1 MEPTDSCFVTTKE
14 GATVNR
20 SSARSLTL
28 ALFSMCILFLLLIVL
43 GIILISLARSP
54 MISEPSVDPLAR
66 SQSWQ
71 QVPPQAATSSIPF
84 MMEQLTLSVEMEPI
98 FIAPQ
103 WRDPLPSASP
113 IPTIMFIPTTIPS
126 EPSATMAFA
135 TTTSLKARREP
146 TATALLATTDISPT
160 EPVIRKEQP
169 ESLARRE
176 HSLTAAP
183 PSMNPSTTV
192 ISESINSLAAL
203 TVEVTPQPTTTP
215 SPEPSA
221 TSAPPSPEPSATS
234 APPSPEPSATLAPPS
249 PEPIPTSAP
258 PEPSAT
264 SPPPSPEPPALQL
277 ATPTTVLPVV
287 ASASELTYEAM
298 FQYIG
303 RQYEIDWRL
312 LASMAYKESS
322 LNRLAVGKDGD
333 MGLMQ
338 ILPSTW
344 EEFAPQVGVSDP
356 FDPVS
361 NVQVGAAYLAYLR
374 DKLIARGYP
383 EEYWALVA
391 YNWGPNNV
399 ARLLQEDGN
408 WGGIPMMRQDYAY
421 QIIEQITTP
430 SADWW
435 NVKLKELVY

>member
-1 MEPTDSCFVTTKE
+1 
-14 GATVNR
+14 
-20 SSARSLTL
+20 
-28 ALFSMCILFLLLIVL
+28 
-43 GIILISLARSP
+43 
-54 MISEPSVDPLAR
+54 
-66 SQSWQ
+66 
-71 QVPPQAATSSIPF
+71 
-84 MMEQLTLSVEMEPI
+84 
-98 FIAPQ
+98 
-103 WRDPLPSASP
+103 
-113 IPTIMFIPTTIPS
+113 
-126 EPSATMAFA
+126 
-135 TTTSLKARREP
+135 
-146 TATALLATTDISPT
+146 
-160 EPVIRKEQP
+160 
-169 ESLARRE
+169 
-176 HSLTAAP
+176 
-183 PSMNPSTTV
+183 
-192 ISESINSLAAL
+192 
-203 TVEVTPQPTTTP
+203 
-215 SPEPSA
+215 
-221 TSAPPSPEPSATS
+221 
-234 APPSPEPSATLAPPS
+234 
-249 PEPIPTSAP
+249 
-258 PEPSAT
+258 
-264 SPPPSPEPPALQL
+264 
-277 ATPTTVLPVV
+277 
-287 ASASELTYEAM
+287 
-298 FQYIG
+298 
-303 RQYEIDWRL
+303 
-312 LASMAYKESS
+312 MAYKESS